1 MATVKSSKD
10 TPNTKT
16 KKNAVKN
23 VKKEAAKKQRTCVIL
38 FLMQLIGAILLTMSM
53 ISSGMIPIKYIIIL
67 ISIEIILIVVSWEL
81 FFLRVSESGPKALAA
96 RRIIAGIISVVIFLV
111 GAVVAFA
118 LDKASDTLKEITS
131 QKTVTTVVGVYVLK
145 DNPAENIADAANYDF
160 GFSTAYDEKN
170 IQTTIKKIKNEI
182 GKSPKTEE
190 YEVTME
196 MVNALYEGDVDAI
209 ILNESYASIVED
221 QDEYGDFSEK
231 TKLIYEYESTSLAN
245 SKDNKKSGDLSKFIV
260 YLSGSDTRSKNLKV
274 SRSDTNIL
282 MVVNTETKEILL
294 VNTPRDYYIPTAAS
308 RNGAC
313 DKLTHCGIYGIDCS
327 MKTLS
332 NLYDMDIDYY
342 AQINFTGFETLIDAI
357 DGITVD
363 SDTAFTAYTDHDV
376 HIQKGENHL
385 NGKQALG
392 FARDRHHQPGGDNDR
407 GKNQMK
413 VITAVINKLSA
424 GTILKNYTDIL
435 ESMEGMFVTD
445 MSRADINALVKM
457 QLKDM
462 SSWDIN
468 SCAVTGSDGSS
479 TTYSTPGSKAYVM
492 YPDEDSIDE
501 VAELIDR
508 VLDGDK
514 LTESDL
520 NIK

>member
-1 MATVKSSKD
+1 MATVKSEKD
-10 TPNTKT
+10 TKALNN
-16 KKNAVKN
+16 KKADP
-23 VKKEAAKKQRTCVIL
+23 KKDMAKKQRACVIL
-38 FLMQLIGAILLTMSM
+38 FILQLVGAVLLTVSLISSDMIPAVYLLALVSIEVILL
-53 ISSGMIPIKYIIIL
+53 
-67 ISIEIILIVVSWEL
+67 VVSWEL
-81 FFLRVSESGPKALAA
+81 FFLRASESGPKALAA
-96 RRIIAGIISVVIFLV
+96 RRIIAGIISIIIFAM

-145 DNPAENIADAANYDF
+145 DDPAQNIADATDYDF
-160 GFSTAYDEKN
+160 GFSNAYDEKSTQDA
-170 IQTTIKKIKNEI
+170 IKSIKKEI

-190 YEVTME
+190 YDVTMA
-196 MVNALYEGDVDAI
+196 MVDALYEGDVDAI

-221 QDEYGDFSEK
+221 QEEYKDFSKE

-245 SKDNKKSGDLSKFIV
+245 SKDNKKSGDLSKFVV
-260 YLSGSDTRSKNLKV
+260 YLSGSDTRSKTLKV

-294 VNTPRDYYIPTAAS
+294 VNTPRDYYVPTAAS
-308 RNGAC
+308 KNGAR

-332 NLYDMDIDYY
+332 NLYDLDIDYY

-357 DGITVD
+357 GGVTVH

-413 VITAVINKLSA
+413 VIAAVIDKLSA
-424 GTILKNYTDIL
+424 GTILSNYTDIL

-445 MSRADINALVKM
+445 MTKADINALVKM

-462 SSWDIN
+462 DSWDIN

-492 YPDEDSIDE
+492 YPDEESIE
-501 VAELIDR
+501 KVAELIDR
-508 VLDGDK
+508 VLDGEK
-514 LTESDL
+514 LTKNDL
-520 NIK
+520 K